1 MEISEAND
9 KVLNAKKE
17 LEAAWDG
24 NPLPSFVL
32 NHDLKIL
39 RCNASATE
47 LFQKS
52 FFQLLGKDF
61 VELICKEEIQEEI
74 RTSLSRKSDQ
84 SSFPVILSFLEGT
97 YQILSQSISLER
109 LVVYIINLDT
119 IRLPE
124 NRTDELRLK
133 LALESGHSGVWDFS
147 LRLGK
152 AYFSPEYA
160 RMLGF
165 EPEHFPQNF
174 SHWETLV
181 HWEDREQIRA
191 LFENYLNGSIDSH
204 DLEIRMYTRLGKTI
218 WVWSRGKVVERDEND
233 LPIRV
238 IGTHIDI
245 TERKKT
251 EIRTEAVIKIGQK
264 SSRAESEDNILLL
277 ALRYLLQLTES
288 NCGYV
293 RICRDGLIISESGL
307 YTVRDQSASVFM
319 PLDSS
324 FKLPRIIRELP
335 IKFNLKE
342 NETVEL
348 ILYNKR
354 TEYEG
359 IDFKEVELLG
369 TELVHI
375 LIRKRTEDLLL
386 TSEWNLQSIVE
397 CSPNG
402 ILILFDGNIQFYN
415 RSSEILL
422 SQSKN
427 QMKNKKVSEVFG
439 FLNGEDPFEFIQ
451 SLSNNGFAPDQNVV
465 ERNIILSNGQK
476 KWVSFWAIEII
487 YNGEVSILVYL
498 NDLSKAKDTEMQ
510 LLQSEKLAT
519 IGQLAAGVAH
529 EINNPM
535 AFISSN
541 LETMRRYHKQLHT
554 IMESVNLVLKK
565 YQTDPTVL
573 KILTE
578 WDRYDVTNVLLD
590 TSDMLEE
597 SIDGASRVVE
607 IVRNIKSFAHVNKEE
622 SFVMCNL
629 NEVITSAI
637 NISHHNIKYD
647 SVVEFS
653 FAKDL
658 PEIPCHPQEIGQV
671 IINLLVNAGHAI
683 EEKKNHGLYS
693 DIQGEKPGK
702 IEVKTRYISSETNQQ
717 FAEIKIKDNGIGISE
732 DIQSRIFDPFFSTK
746 ETGEG
751 TGLGLSISMD
761 IIRKH
766 KGKIDLES
774 IRCEGTTF
782 SILLPTNLEDE
793 NGSE

>member
-1 MEISEAND
+1 MEISEAID
-9 KVLNAKKE
+9 KVLNAKQE

-32 NHDLKIL
+32 NNDLKIL

-47 LFQKS
+47 LFHTS
-52 FFQLLGKDF
+52 FFHLLGKDF
-61 VELICKEEIQEEI
+61 VELFWKEEIQEEI
-74 RTSLSRKSDQ
+74 RTSLVRRSDKS
-84 SSFPVILSFLEGT
+84 SYPVILSRLEGSF
-97 YQILSQSISLER
+97 QILSQSISLDR
-109 LVVYIINLDT
+109 RVVYIINLDT
-119 IRLPE
+119 IRGLE
-124 NRTDELRLK
+124 NREEEVRLK
-133 LALESGHSGVWDFS
+133 LALESGQSGVWDFS

-181 HWEDREQIRA
+181 HWEDREQIRS
-191 LFENYLNGSIDSH
+191 LFENYLNGSIESH
-204 DLEIRMYTRLGKTI
+204 DLEIRMFTRSGKTV

-233 LPIRV
+233 LPVRV

-264 SSRAESEDNILLL
+264 SSRTESEDKILLL
-277 ALRYLLQLTES
+277 ALRYSLQLTES
-288 NCGYV
+288 SLGFV
-293 RICRDGLIISESGL
+293 RICRDGVTLSESGL
-307 YTVRDQSASVFM
+307 YTMRDQSTSVFM
-319 PLDSS
+319 PIDSS
-324 FKLPRIIRELP
+324 TTLPRIIRELP
-335 IKFNLKE
+335 LKFNLKE
-342 NETVEL
+342 NESVEL
-348 ILYNKR
+348 TLYNKR

-375 LIRKRTEDLLL
+375 LVRKRTEDLLL
-386 TSEWNLQSIVE
+386 ASEWNLQSIVE

-402 ILILFDGNIQFYN
+402 ILILVDGNIQFYN

-422 SQSKN
+422 LQNKN

-439 FLNGEDPFEFIQ
+439 FLNGDDPFEFIQ

-465 ERNIILSNGQK
+465 EKNIILSNGQK
-476 KWVSFWAIEII
+476 KWISFWAIEII

-498 NDLSKAKDTEMQ
+498 NDLSKAKDTEIQ

-541 LETMRRYHKQLHT
+541 LETMKRYHKQVSN
-554 IMESVNLVLKK
+554 IVESVTMVLKK
-565 YQTDPTVL
+565 YQMDPAVS
-573 KILTE
+573 KIISD
-578 WDRYDVTNVLLD
+578 WDRFDLSNVLLD

-597 SIDGASRVVE
+597 SIDGASRVVD

-622 SFVMCNL
+622 SFVLCNL
-629 NEVITSAI
+629 NDVITSAI

-653 FAKDL
+653 FDKNLPDL
-658 PEIPCHPQEIGQV
+658 PCHPQEIGQV

-683 EEKKNHGLYS
+683 EEKKKHGLFP
-693 DIQGEKPGK
+693 DTQGEKPGK
-702 IEVKTRYISSETNQQ
+702 IEIKTSWVSSENNQQ
-717 FAEIKIKDNGIGISE
+717 FAKIIIKDNGIGIPE

-774 IRCEGTTF
+774 VRCEGTTF
-782 SILLPTNLEDE
+782 SISLPTNLED
-793 NGSE
+793 

>member
-1 MEISEAND
+1 MKISEDID

-32 NHDLKIL
+32 NNNLKIL
-39 RCNASATE
+39 RCNASAAE
-47 LFQKS
+47 LFQTS
-52 FFQLLGKDF
+52 FFHLLGKDF
-61 VELICKEEIQEEI
+61 IILFWKEEIQEEI
-74 RTSLSRKSDQ
+74 RTSFLRASKKT
-84 SSFPVILSFLEGT
+84 SFPVILSRLPGSFQL
-97 YQILSQSISLER
+97 LSESIDDDR
-109 LVVYIINLDT
+109 RVVYIVNLDT
-119 IRLPE
+119 FRVPE
-124 NRTDELRLK
+124 NREEEVRLK
-133 LALESGHSGVWDFS
+133 LALESGQSGVWDFS

-152 AYFSPEYA
+152 AYFSPEYS

-181 HWEDREQIRA
+181 HWEDREQIRT
-191 LFENYLNGSIDSH
+191 LFENYLNGTLDSH
-204 DLEIRMYTRLGKTI
+204 DLEIRMFTRSGKTI

-245 TERKKT
+245 TERKKI
-251 EIRTEAVIKIGQK
+251 EIRTEAVIEIGQK
-264 SSRAESEDNILLL
+264 SSLMASEESILLL
-277 ALRYLLQLTES
+277 FLKNSLQLTES
-288 NCGYV
+288 NWGIV
-293 RICRDGLIISESGL
+293 RIFRDGKTIREAGL
-307 YTVRDQSASVFM
+307 YKMRDQSTSVYK
-319 PLDSS
+319 PIDDTTS
-324 FKLPRIIRELP
+324 LPKTVRELAL
-335 IKFNLKE
+335 KFNLKD
-342 NETVEL
+342 NEAVEL
-348 ILYNKR
+348 TLYNKR
-354 TEYEG
+354 TNYEG
-359 IDFKEVELLG
+359 VDFKEVELLG

-386 TSEWNLQSIVE
+386 ASEWNLQSIVE

-402 ILILFDGNIQFYN
+402 ILILVEGNIQFYN

-422 SQSKN
+422 SQNKN
-427 QMKNKKVSEVFG
+427 QMKNKKVSDVFG
-439 FLNGEDPFEFIQ
+439 FLNGEEDPYEFIQ
-451 SLSNNGFAPDQNVV
+451 FLSNNGFAPDQNVV
-465 ERNIILSNGQK
+465 EKNIILSNGQK
-476 KWVSFWAIEII
+476 KWISFWAIEII
-487 YNGEVSILVYL
+487 YNGEVSVLVYL
-498 NDLSKAKDTEMQ
+498 NDLSKAKDTEIQ

-541 LETMRRYHKQLHT
+541 LETMKRYHKQLSFV
-554 IMESVNLVLKK
+554 MENVNLILRK
-565 YQTDPTVL
+565 YQNDPDVFQTL
-573 KILTE
+573 SD
-578 WDRYDVTNVLLD
+578 WDRYDLSTVLSD

-597 SIDGASRVVE
+597 SIDGASRVVD

-622 SFVMCNL
+622 SFVRCNL

-653 FAKDL
+653 FDKNL
-658 PEIPCHPQEIGQV
+658 PDIPCHSQEIGQV
-671 IINLLVNAGHAI
+671 IINLIVNAGHAI
-683 EEKKNHGLYS
+683 EEKKNHGLFP
-693 DIQGEKPGK
+693 DAHGEKPGK
-702 IEVKTRYISSETNQQ
+702 IEIKTSRISTIGNQNY
-717 FAEIKIKDNGIGISE
+717 AEIKIKDNGIGIPE
-732 DIQSRIFDPFFSTK
+732 DILSRIFDPFFSTK

-774 IRCEGTTF
+774 VRCEGTTF
-782 SILLPTNLEDE
+782 TILLPTNLED
-793 NGSE
+793 

>member
-1 MEISEAND
+1 MEISEAID
-9 KVLNAKKE
+9 KVLSAKKE

-32 NHDLKIL
+32 DNHLKIL

-47 LFQKS
+47 LFQTS
-52 FFQLLGKDF
+52 FFHLLGKDF
-61 VELICKEEIQEEI
+61 VELFWKEEIQEEI
-74 RTSLSRKSDQ
+74 RNSLVRRSEK
-84 SSFPVILSFLEGT
+84 SSFPVILSRLGGSFQL
-97 YQILSQSISLER
+97 LSQAISEDR
-109 LVVYIINLDT
+109 SVVYIVNLDT
-119 IRLPE
+119 IRVPE
-124 NRTDELRLK
+124 NREEEVRLK
-133 LALESGHSGVWDFS
+133 LALESGQSGVWDFS

-165 EPEHFPQNF
+165 EPERFPQNF

-181 HWEDREQIRA
+181 HWEDREQIRS

-204 DLEIRMYTRLGKTI
+204 DLEIRMFTRSGKTI

-233 LPIRV
+233 LPVRV

-251 EIRTEAVIKIGQK
+251 EIRTEAVIEIGQK
-264 SSRAESEDNILLL
+264 ISLMESEDSILLL
-277 ALRYLLQLTES
+277 ALKYSLQLTES
-288 NCGYV
+288 NWGVV
-293 RICRDGLIISESGL
+293 RICRDGLVIKESGL
-307 YTVRDQSASVFM
+307 YTMRDQSNSVFV
-319 PLDSS
+319 PIDSTTT
-324 FKLPRIIRELP
+324 LPHIIRELP
-335 IKFNLKE
+335 LKFNLKD
-342 NETVEL
+342 NESIEL
-348 ILYNKR
+348 ALYNKR
-354 TEYEG
+354 TEYES

-375 LIRKRTEDLLL
+375 IIRKRTEDLLL
-386 TSEWNLQSIVE
+386 ASEWNLQSIVE

-402 ILILFDGNIQFYN
+402 ILILVDGNIQFYN

-422 SQSKN
+422 SQNKN
-427 QMKNKKVSEVFG
+427 QMRNKKVSEIFG

-465 ERNIILSNGQK
+465 EKNIILSNGQK
-476 KWVSFWAIEII
+476 KWISFWAIEII
-487 YNGEVSILVYL
+487 YNGEISILVYL
-498 NDLSKAKDTEMQ
+498 NDLSKAKDTETQ

-541 LETMRRYHKQLHT
+541 LETMKRYHKQLATVMANVH
-554 IMESVNLVLKK
+554 SVLQKNHM
-565 YQTDPTVL
+565 DPAIS
-573 KILTE
+573 KILTD
-578 WDRYDVTNVLLD
+578 WDRNDLSNVLLD
-590 TSDMLEE
+590 TSDILEE

-622 SFVMCNL
+622 NFVRCNL
-629 NEVITSAI
+629 NEVINSAI

-653 FAKDL
+653 FDKNL
-658 PEIPCHPQEIGQV
+658 PEIFCHPQEIGQV
-671 IINLLVNAGHAI
+671 FINLLVNAGHAI
-683 EEKKNHGLYS
+683 EEKKNHGLFP
-693 DIQGEKPGK
+693 DTQGEKPGK
-702 IEVKTRYISSETNQQ
+702 IEIKTKCIYSENNQQ
-717 FAEIKIKDNGIGISE
+717 FAEIKIKDNGIGIPE

-774 IRCEGTTF
+774 VRCEGTTF
-782 SILLPTNLEDE
+782 SILLPTNLED
-793 NGSE
+793 

>member
-1 MEISEAND
+1 MEISEAID

-32 NHDLKIL
+32 NRDLKIL

-47 LFQKS
+47 LFHTS

-61 VELICKEEIQEEI
+61 IELFWKEEIQEEI
-74 RTSLSRKSDQ
+74 KTSLIGATAKT
-84 SSFPVILSFLEGT
+84 SFPVILSRFVGS
-97 YQILSQSISLER
+97 YQIIYQPISEDR

-119 IRLPE
+119 IHVPE
-124 NRTDELRLK
+124 NREEEVRLK
-133 LALESGHSGVWDFS
+133 LALESGQSGVWDFS

-152 AYFSPEYA
+152 AYFSPEYS

-181 HWEDREQIRA
+181 HWEDREQIRT
-191 LFENYLNGSIDSH
+191 LFENYLNGTIESH
-204 DLEIRMYTRLGKTI
+204 DLEIRMFTRSGKTI

-238 IGTHIDI
+238 LGTHIDI

-251 EIRTEAVIKIGQK
+251 EIRTEAVIEIGQK
-264 SSRAESEDNILLL
+264 SSLMDSEESILLL
-277 ALRYLLQLTES
+277 ALKNSLQLTDS
-288 NCGYV
+288 NWGIV
-293 RICRDGLIISESGL
+293 RIFREGTIIREAGL
-307 YTVRDQSASVFM
+307 YTMRDRSTSVFM
-319 PLDSS
+319 PIEASTA
-324 FKLPRIIRELP
+324 LPKAVRELP
-335 IKFNLKE
+335 LKFKLKD
-342 NETVEL
+342 NESVEL
-348 ILYNKR
+348 TLYNKR

-369 TELVHI
+369 TELIHI

-386 TSEWNLQSIVE
+386 ASEWNLQSIVE

-402 ILILFDGNIQFYN
+402 ILILVEGIIQFYN

-422 SQSKN
+422 SQNKN
-427 QMKNKKVSEVFG
+427 QMKYKKVSDVFG
-439 FLNGEDPFEFIQ
+439 FLNGEDPFEFVH

-465 ERNIILSNGQK
+465 EKNIILSNGQK
-476 KWVSFWAIEII
+476 KWISFWAIEII
-487 YNGEVSILVYL
+487 FNGEVSILVYL
-498 NDLSKAKDTEMQ
+498 NDLSKSKDTENQ

-541 LETMRRYHKQLHT
+541 LETMKRYHKQLSS
-554 IMESVNLVLKK
+554 IVENSNILLKK
-565 YQTDPTVL
+565 YDTDPAVKQHL
-573 KILTE
+573 AD
-578 WDRYDVTNVLLD
+578 WNRYDLSAILAD
-590 TSDMLEE
+590 ISDMLDE

-622 SFVMCNL
+622 SWVKCNL

-647 SVVEFS
+647 SVIEFS
-653 FAKDL
+653 FEKNI

-671 IINLLVNAGHAI
+671 VINLIVNAGHAI
-683 EEKKNHGLYS
+683 EEKKNHGLFP
-693 DIQGEKPGK
+693 DTHNEKPGK
-702 IEVKTRYISSETNQQ
+702 IEIRTSLITTVGGQQ
-717 FAEIKIKDNGIGISE
+717 FAEIKIKDNGIGIPE
-732 DIQSRIFDPFFSTK
+732 DILSRIFDPFFSTK

-782 SILLPTNLEDE
+782 TILLPTNLED
-793 NGSE
+793 